1 MKAFTYAHATHPQWR
16 MAAGLVVAQL
26 RAQLAMSNVADSP
39 PLENTVSPSLGIVY
53 FTDHYARE
61 ATGLLAHLQR
71 ELPDVCDWTGT
82 VGVGIAAN
90 NVEYFDE
97 PALCVMLCDLPRE
110 QYRLFSGV
118 APLGINTSNSATFKP
133 HSALVHADGHTPDL
147 AELLSELSSRT
158 ASGYLFGG
166 LTASRSS
173 MPQVASHQGT
183 AHAGVSG
190 GVAGS
195 AFSGVFEGGMSG
207 VAFSEEVALISRVTQ
222 GCQPI
227 QTTQG
232 KAAKPH
238 RITKS
243 EQHVVLELDG
253 EPALDV
259 LLDELGIT
267 LSEPQKAVERLKA
280 TFVGL
285 TASDAGEFNMARG
298 QGQSVARGQ
307 GQSVARG
314 QGRFGSDTRVRH
326 LVGLDPLRR
335 GIAVADTVP
344 VGSELTF
351 CERNREAA
359 RRDLMRI
366 CAEIRE
372 ELEVDELADAMDNA
386 TDIATNSIAHRDYS
400 MPANES
406 FSSKKIVGAIYVSC
420 AGRGG
425 PHFGG
430 ESAELQ
436 IVRHALGDV
445 PLVGFFAGGEIAHQ
459 HVYGYTGVLTV
470 FTSPA

>member
-1 MKAFTYAHATHPQWR
+1 MKPFSFAHATHPQWR
-16 MAAGLVVAQL
+16 MAAGLVIAQL
-26 RAQLAMSNVADSP
+26 RAQMALPEHADK
-39 PLENTVSPSLGIVY
+39 PSLGILY
-53 FTDHYARE
+53 FTDHYADE
-61 ATGLLAHLQR
+61 AQALLDHLRQ
-71 ELPDVCDWTGT
+71 ELPQVSDWVGT

-110 QYRLFSGV
+110 QYRVFSGV
-118 APLGINTSNSATFKP
+118 APLVSNSRFKP

-147 AELLSELSSRT
+147 AELLSELSGRT

-166 LTASRSS
+166 LAASRRSV
-173 MPQVASHQGT
+173 PQIALHQGSE
-183 AHAGVSG
+183 HAS
-190 GVAGS
+190 
-195 AFSGVFEGGMSG
+195 VFFGALSG
-207 VAFSEEVALISRVTQ
+207 VAFSESVALVSRVTQ

-227 QTTQG
+227 RLPSG
-232 KAAKPH
+232 KAAAPH

-243 EQHVVLELDG
+243 EKHVVLELDG
-253 EPALDV
+253 QPALDV

-267 LSEPQKAVERLKA
+267 LSDPQRAVERLKQ

-285 TASDAGEFNMARG
+285 TAGNDSAAHITR
-298 QGQSVARGQ
+298 S
-307 GQSVARG
+307 
-314 QGRFGSDTRVRH
+314 QGRFGADTRVRH

-335 GIAVADTVP
+335 GIAVADRVP
-344 VGSELTF
+344 EGSQLAF

-359 RRDLMRI
+359 RRDVMRI

-372 ELEVDELADAMDNA
+372 ELEAPMMENELNA
-386 TDIATNSIAHRDYS
+386 TDAINSV
-400 MPANES
+400 ANEAYLMRAS
-406 FSSKKIVGAIYVSC
+406 STFSSKKILGAIYVSC

-430 ESAELQ
+430 DSAELQ

-470 FTSPA
+470 FTALA